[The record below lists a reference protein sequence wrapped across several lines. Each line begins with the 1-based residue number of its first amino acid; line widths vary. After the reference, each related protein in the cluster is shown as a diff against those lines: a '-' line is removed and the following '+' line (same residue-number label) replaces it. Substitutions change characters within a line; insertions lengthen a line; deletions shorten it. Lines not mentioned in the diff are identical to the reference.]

1 MMNIKTTPTLHDQ
14 AIIEYGK
21 QTEQFSIYNISEIDL
36 LDLVIDAR
44 GAGLKLPTSLTSMI
58 NWALYRDM
66 HLDDGGP
73 FYMLSADDEF
83 LDCLAWHDTL
93 DD

>member
-1 MMNIKTTPTLHDQ
+1 MIKIKTTFTLHDQ
-14 AIIEYGK
+14 AIIERDK
-21 QTEQFSIYNISEIDL
+21 QTEQFSIYNISEIDMF
-36 LDLVIDAR
+36 DLVTDAQS
-44 GAGLKLPTSLTSMI
+44 AGLKLPTSLTSMI

-73 FYMLSADDEF
+73 FYMLTANDEF
-83 LDCLAWHDTL
+83 LDALAWHDTL